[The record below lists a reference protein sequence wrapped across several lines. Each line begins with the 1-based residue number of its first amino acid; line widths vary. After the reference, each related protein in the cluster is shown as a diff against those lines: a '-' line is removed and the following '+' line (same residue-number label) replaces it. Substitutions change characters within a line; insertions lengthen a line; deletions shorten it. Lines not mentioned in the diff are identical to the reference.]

1 MKIRFSRKDCIFC
14 AVMAVICPGLF
25 FIPAPDK
32 LAMPGGETVPARVLK
47 TDDSGLLR
55 HGLVLAGSQVL
66 QVQILSGK
74 YKGETFQAANE
85 LRGQLELDKQF
96 QPGDRITVA
105 LPQGAQPRQTV
116 LTAKDHDRTLWTAA
130 LFGGFCLLLLFF
142 GGWTGAKAL
151 FSFVFSCLVI
161 FKALIPLTL
170 SGVPASLVIAGC
182 VILLTAVI
190 LFLVAGLTRK
200 GMAAFTGAVAGV
212 LAGLIMAHLAG
223 VLLKINGATMPYVQT
238 LLYSGYHDLNIPDIF
253 VGAVIL
259 ASSGAVMDLAMDIAS
274 AAEELNFHNP
284 RLSMKELTCSCLR
297 IGRSVVGTMTTT
309 LLLAYSGGYL
319 TLLMMFSVQG
329 THITDILNNPLVAA
343 ETVKTL
349 IGSFSLV
356 LVAPLTAVTSG
367 WIFTKFQKRMNYE
380 Q

>member
-1 MKIRFSRKDCIFC
+1 MKIRFSKRDSIFC
-14 AVMAVICPGLF
+14 AVLAAICLGLF
-25 FIPAPDK
+25 QIPAPDR
-32 LAMPGGETVPARVLK
+32 LSVQDGRTVPAKVLK
-47 TDDSGLLR
+47 TDDSGLMQ

-74 YKGETFQAANE
+74 YKGKTFPAANE
-85 LRGQLELDKQF
+85 LRGQLELDKRF
-96 QPGDRITVA
+96 QAGDRITVVM
-105 LPQGAQPRQTV
+105 PQMEIPPDTV
-116 LTAKDHDRTLWTAA
+116 LAAKDHDRSFWTTV
-130 LFGGFCLLLLFF
+130 LFSGFCLLLILF
-142 GGWTGAKAL
+142 GGWTGCKAL
-151 FSFVFSCLVI
+151 FSFLFSCLVI
-161 FKALIPLTL
+161 FKAVIPLSL
-170 SGVPASLVIAGC
+170 MGVPASGVIAGS

-190 LFLVAGLTRK
+190 IFLVAGLTRK

-212 LAGLIMAHLAG
+212 LAGLIMAYIFG

-238 LLYSGYHDLNIPDIF
+238 LLYSGYSELNIPDIF

-274 AAEELNFHNP
+274 AAEELAFHNP
-284 RLSMKELTCSCLR
+284 QLGMKELTWSGFR

-329 THITDILNNPLVAA
+329 TNVTDILNNPLVAA

-356 LVAPLTAVTSG
+356 LVAPLTAITSG
-367 WIFTKFQKRMNYE
+367 WIFSRHQTKGLDK
-380 Q
+380 

>member
-1 MKIRFSRKDCIFC
+1 
-14 AVMAVICPGLF
+14 
-25 FIPAPDK
+25 
-32 LAMPGGETVPARVLK
+32 
-47 TDDSGLLR
+47 
-55 HGLVLAGSQVL
+55 
-66 QVQILSGK
+66 
-74 YKGETFQAANE
+74 
-85 LRGQLELDKQF
+85 
-96 QPGDRITVA
+96 
-105 LPQGAQPRQTV
+105 
-116 LTAKDHDRTLWTAA
+116 
-130 LFGGFCLLLLFF
+130 
-142 GGWTGAKAL
+142 
-151 FSFVFSCLVI
+151 
-161 FKALIPLTL
+161 
-170 SGVPASLVIAGC
+170 
-182 VILLTAVI
+182 
-190 LFLVAGLTRK
+190 
-200 GMAAFTGAVAGV
+200 
-212 LAGLIMAHLAG
+212 
-223 VLLKINGATMPYVQT
+223 MPYVQT

-367 WIFTKFQKRMNYE
+367 WIFTKFQKKDKL
-380 Q
+380 